1 MSLTLLSILISA
13 CDGGTKNNITNKDI
27 ESTSVKVNNSR
38 TSEQDTSSSSNFER
52 LNCKDPKVIA
62 EFVDTMNN
70 SPSALSNN
78 IKIVDVD
85 ADYIEEISFTENPYE
100 LQCGVKFTLNDSS
113 EVNFIMKIYDKNGK
127 GKMMIEGT
135 PSEIQS
141 E

>member
-1 MSLTLLSILISA
+1 MLSKSTKLMSLTLLSILISA

-78 IKIVDVD
+78 IKII
-85 ADYIEEISFTENPYE
+85 A
-100 LQCGVKFTLNDSS
+100 
-113 EVNFIMKIYDKNGK
+113 
-127 GKMMIEGT
+127 
-135 PSEIQS
+135 
-141 E
+141 